1 VAVQRVTSGVQDR
14 AHSEAD
20 EKPASARTS
29 GDDTGE
35 RSILSDS
42 MVGLFDRLRAAAET
56 HDGE

>member
-1 VAVQRVTSGVQDR
+1 VTSGVQDR